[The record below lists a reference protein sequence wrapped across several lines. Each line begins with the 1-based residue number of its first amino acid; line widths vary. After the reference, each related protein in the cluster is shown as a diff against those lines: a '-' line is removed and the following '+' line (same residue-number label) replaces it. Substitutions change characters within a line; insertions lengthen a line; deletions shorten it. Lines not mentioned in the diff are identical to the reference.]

1 MTKTLLSRLTASVCM
16 ISASLALMLSAP
28 QAFNVLAAHSCDTAM
43 SSDGGGSGEG
53 GHGAGAGG
61 DHSSAGESG
70 EHSANGEAGEH
81 SAPGIHSREH
91 HADDDATETVEE
103 DLELVDDASVKPE
116 PVKPHDGLQHQRKSK
131 ILK

>member
-53 GHGAGAGG
+53 GHGAAR
-61 DHSSAGESG
+61 AVITAAP
-70 EHSANGEAGEH
+70 ANLANIAQMARRVNTAH
-81 SAPGIHSREH
+81 R
-91 HADDDATETVEE
+91 
-103 DLELVDDASVKPE
+103 ASILGSIMPTMMQQKR
-116 PVKPHDGLQHQRKSK
+116 LRKIWNWLTTRVSNRNQ
-131 ILK
+131 